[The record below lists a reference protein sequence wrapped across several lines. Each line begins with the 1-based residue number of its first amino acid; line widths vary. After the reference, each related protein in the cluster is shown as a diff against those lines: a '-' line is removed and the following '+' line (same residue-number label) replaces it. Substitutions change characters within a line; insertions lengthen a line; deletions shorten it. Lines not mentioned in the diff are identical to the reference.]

1 MAQDDETKRA
11 TTVLTIAQLKFKQAL
26 KKEDPEARLPP
37 VSVDASS
44 QLFSGLDAVLK
55 QNTRVN
61 VQVSDYESV
70 ITRPGEQTNRPS

>member
-1 MAQDDETKRA
+1 MAQNVEAKRA

-26 KKEDPEARLPP
+26 KKEEQEARLPP

-44 QLFSGLDAVLK
+44 QFFSDLDAVLK

-61 VQVSDYESV
+61 VQVSENKAIDHVYSG
-70 ITRPGEQTNRPS
+70 TD